1 MTPTTAIAQTFT
13 VSERRTLR
21 SLRARY
27 RQDRDLFTKQER
39 EQLHFLK
46 WLYQTGR
53 LPS

>member
-27 RQDRDLFTKQER
+27 RQDLELFTKQELD
-39 EQLHFLK
+39 QLRFLK
-46 WLYQTGR
+46 WLYGTGR